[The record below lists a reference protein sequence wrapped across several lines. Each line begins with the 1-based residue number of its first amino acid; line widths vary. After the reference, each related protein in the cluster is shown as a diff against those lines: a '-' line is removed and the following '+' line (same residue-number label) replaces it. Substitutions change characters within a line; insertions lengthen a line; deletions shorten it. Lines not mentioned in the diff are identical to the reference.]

1 MDPMQPPQ
9 NMQMNQF
16 PGQPMQGMQ
25 QPMQMQDQMQDNSS
39 DDDLLNKL
47 QEIIEAVV
55 SEKMSDSL
63 KKIEELDK
71 FKDEIGRRVD
81 EIDFKFSLLREDFNN
96 LNSSILGK
104 IGDYDKN
111 IVGIGTDLKAM
122 ERVFQ
127 KVLPVFTEN
136 INELGRIAKDFKDV
150 SRK

>member
-16 PGQPMQGMQ
+16 PGQPMPGM
-25 QPMQMQDQMQDNSS
+25 QPMQMQDQMQEDSS

-55 SEKMSDSL
+55 SEKLSDSL
-63 KKIEELDK
+63 KKIEELEK
-71 FKDEIGRRVD
+71 YRDEISRRVD
-81 EIDFKFSLLREDFNN
+81 EMDFKFSLLREDFNN

-136 INELGRIAKDFKDV
+136 INELGRIAKDFKELG
-150 SRK
+150 RNN

>member
-1 MDPMQPPQ
+1 MAPINPPQ

-16 PGQPMQGMQ
+16 QDQSMQMPQPMQN
-25 QPMQMQDQMQDNSS
+25 DNSS

-55 SEKMSDSL
+55 SDRLSDSL
-63 KKIEELDK
+63 KKIDELEKNKEEQNKKINDIELK
-71 FKDEIGRRVD
+71 FN
-81 EIDFKFSLLREDFNN
+81 LLRDDFNN

-136 INELGRIAKDFKDV
+136 INELGRITQDLKETSK
-150 SRK
+150 KE